1 MALMTKRGYGCGE
14 EMTCDLIL
22 TLNLTTSYES
32 SVPGI
37 IEEEGR
43 HGVYI
48 SVGDTN
54 NKQVIT

>member
-1 MALMTKRGYGCGE
+1 MTKRGYGRGE

-22 TLNLTTSYES
+22 TLTLTTSYEI
-32 SVPGI
+32 SVLGI

-43 HGVYI
+43 HGIYI
-48 SVGDTN
+48 LEGDTN